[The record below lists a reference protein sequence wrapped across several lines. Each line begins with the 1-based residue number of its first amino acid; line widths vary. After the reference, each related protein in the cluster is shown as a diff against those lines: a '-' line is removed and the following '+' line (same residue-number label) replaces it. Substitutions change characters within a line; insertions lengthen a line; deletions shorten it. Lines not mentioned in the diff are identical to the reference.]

1 MKQFYLEEYL
11 KNPDRKIVTRDNRPA
26 KIICTD
32 RKFEF
37 LNAQYPVM
45 ALIKGFDNDSNE
57 ISFGFTSDGKKIY
70 GFDDNTDLFFV
81 PEKKEKWANVYRSPV
96 GVNWLGK
103 DLYDTEKAAKADT
116 SKSRV
121 ATVKIEWEE

>member
-1 MKQFYLEEYL
+1 MKQFNLAEYLE
-11 KNPDRKIVTRDNRPA
+11 NPNRQIVTRDGRPA

-45 ALIKGFDNDSNE
+45 ALIKDFDNDSDE
-57 ISFGFTSDGKKIY
+57 SSLSFTIDGKTIY

-81 PEKKEKWANVYRSPV
+81 PEKKEKWANVHRSPI

-103 DLYDTEKAAKADT
+103 DIYDTEEEAKADT

>member
-1 MKQFYLEEYL
+1 MKQFNLAEYLE
-11 KNPDRKIVTRDNRPA
+11 NPNRQIVTRDGRPA
-26 KIICTD
+26 RIICTD

-45 ALIKGFDNDSNE
+45 ALIKDFDNDSDE
-57 ISFGFTSDGKKIY
+57 SSFSFTIDGKEAY
-70 GFDDNTDLFFV
+70 DYDGNTDLFFV
-81 PEKKEKWANVYRSPV
+81 PEKKEKWVNVYRSTV
-96 GVNWLGK
+96 GVNWLGEN
-103 DLYDTEKAAKADT
+103 LYDTEEEAKADT